1 MIKYIIKN
9 ILIILNFFQKN
20 KLNLYLKMSY
30 FIQKDPN
37 YNVNTNRLLNET
49 ENLNS
54 KVEQYRKTLLL
65 GFPSSRN
72 DSINMTMFKTGG
84 IYNPNPNIQINSL
97 NSLSKEFVSMSKKPE
112 DLIQE
117 ISNNFPVKNSNNNIN
132 DIYINNLKQSYEKHI
147 NDLYSNFKLC
157 LCKLEEISENYII
170 KEEKLIV
177 IL

>member
-1 MIKYIIKN
+1 
-9 ILIILNFFQKN
+9 
-20 KLNLYLKMSY
+20 MSY

-54 KVEQYRKTLLL
+54 KVEQYKKTLLL

-72 DSINMTMFKTGG
+72 DSINMTMYKTGG

-147 NDLYSNFKLC
+147 NDLYTNF
-157 LCKLEEISENYII
+157 
-170 KEEKLIV
+170 
-177 IL
+177 

>member
-1 MIKYIIKN
+1 
-9 ILIILNFFQKN
+9 
-20 KLNLYLKMSY
+20 MSY

-54 KVEQYRKTLLL
+54 KVEQYRKALSL

-72 DSINMTMFKTGG
+72 DSINLTMYKGGG

-97 NSLSKEFVSMSKKPE
+97 NSLSKEFITMTKKPE

-117 ISNNFPVKNSNNNIN
+117 ISNNFPVKNS
-132 DIYINNLKQSYEKHI
+132 
-147 NDLYSNFKLC
+147 
-157 LCKLEEISENYII
+157 
-170 KEEKLIV
+170 
-177 IL
+177 